1 MNNPSPSSTMGSDDE
16 ISTFRI
22 VKSDG
27 VAIPED
33 RLQYNKAVS
42 SSEENWLRKLGEM
55 LGSQFYPKSNYK
67 FVLEA
72 FPQNYTLRQKFR
84 EAKTTSDATSSDT
97 AVNKG
102 ASDCYLYGYPD
113 LGTKGRSK
121 ANSKNYRSPAEFFDH
136 LLWLVTDGEDRSK
149 CYCKHCKSYNS
160 SQTKTPTAK
169 AQVPARPGPAAKL
182 PGPLGGNSPAQSATT
197 STASSPAPSGPSGT
211 SVAPGTS
218 VASAQRVASAALT
231 TQAAI
236 SPATVVMPHD
246 KPPLFREGEVV
257 WYILH
262 KSFRLGLVIQNLPS
276 DPTTSTPTMHK
287 IKPLSHSRRA
297 LEDVIQPENDM
308 RPFLAYS
315 VPAPH
320 PILDK
325 FSNHPMEAIPWD
337 SLEAQVSKIDEGLSV
352 EASKVGASRVD
363 HSYSL
368 FNPLVDP
375 TLQPNQQSFGGVFLG
390 CEKICTFEAIRV
402 RLEQAE
408 HPQWDNP
415 ELPFAMVVRKIV
427 LEGTDKGEE
436 LFFHGDLWLLQETDS
451 PAHGDSLR
459 YVTQAMV
466 REKMFRD
473 KVKHALGIH
482 HEWRLIQNPIKKSS
496 AYVRGRFH
504 VSEKLGPL
512 LDQENWAATV
522 QQGHFMP
529 PKHKSL
535 NNRGDSK
542 SFDVGRK
549 ESRSDT
555 FAGIFPPGTVLS
567 FGPDVVEQPGN
578 AYHPH

>member
-1 MNNPSPSSTMGSDDE
+1 MNNPSPSSAMGSDDE

-27 VAIPED
+27 VVFSED
-33 RLQYNKAVS
+33 RVGLKRAYP
-42 SSEENWLRKLGEM
+42 SSEDNWLRKLGEM

-72 FPQNYTLRQKFR
+72 FPRNYTLRQKFR
-84 EAKTTSDATSSDT
+84 EAKSTSDAASSDT
-97 AVNKG
+97 AVGKG

-121 ANSKNYRSPAEFFDH
+121 ATLKSYRSPAEFFDH

-149 CYCKHCKSYNS
+149 CYCKHCKSHNG
-160 SQTKTPTAK
+160 SQTKTPTTK
-169 AQVPARPGPAAKL
+169 AQVPARSGPAAKL
-182 PGPLGGNSPAQSATT
+182 SGPLGGNSPAQSATT

-211 SVAPGTS
+211 SVISGTS
-218 VASAQRVASAALT
+218 GTSAQRVASAALT
-231 TQAAI
+231 TQAAT
-236 SPATVVMPHD
+236 SPAPVVIQHD
-246 KPPLFREGEVV
+246 EPPLFREGEVV

-262 KSFRLGLVIQNLPS
+262 PSFRLGLVIQNLPS
-276 DPTTSTPTMHK
+276 DPTTSTPAMHK
-287 IKPLSHSRRA
+287 IKPLSHSLRA
-297 LEDVIQPENDM
+297 LGDVIQPEADM
-308 RPFLAYS
+308 RPFLAFS

-325 FSNHPMEAIPWD
+325 FANHPIEAIPWD
-337 SLEAQVSKIDEGLSV
+337 ALEAQVSKIDGALSV

-368 FNPLVDP
+368 FNPLMDA
-375 TLQPNQQSFGGVFLG
+375 TLQPNQQSFGGVFFG

-408 HPQWDNP
+408 HPEWDNP

-451 PAHGDSLR
+451 PVHGDTLK

-473 KVKHALGIH
+473 RVKHTSNTH
-482 HEWRLIQNPIKKSS
+482 FEWVLIQNPIKKSE

-504 VSEKLGPL
+504 ESEKLGPL
-512 LDQENWAATV
+512 LDTNWTATV

-529 PKHKSL
+529 AHHKSL

-542 SFDVGRK
+542 SFNVGRK

-567 FGPDVVEQPGN
+567 FGPDVVERPGN
-578 AYHPH
+578 TYYPH